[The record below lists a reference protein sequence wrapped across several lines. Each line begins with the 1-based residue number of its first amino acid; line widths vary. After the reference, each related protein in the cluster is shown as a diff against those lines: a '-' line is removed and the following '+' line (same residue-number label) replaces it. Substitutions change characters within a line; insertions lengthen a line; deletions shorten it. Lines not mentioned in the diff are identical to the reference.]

1 MSESKY
7 FRFTEEAD
15 IFAEKMMSAELFED
29 KLQIAQLGFVLGIK
43 DGKHT
48 KKIKEGDL
56 KKRAIGGGSGA
67 NSYSRVVSE
76 MAFET
81 LYLNLF
87 PAIGRDDLEINI
99 QKAASYGL
107 LICEKKFYD
116 SDNEII
122 LWDSLQKY
130 ID

>member
-48 KKIKEGDL
+48 KKINEGDL
-56 KKRAIGGGSGA
+56 

-87 PAIGRDDLEINI
+87 PATGRDDLEINI